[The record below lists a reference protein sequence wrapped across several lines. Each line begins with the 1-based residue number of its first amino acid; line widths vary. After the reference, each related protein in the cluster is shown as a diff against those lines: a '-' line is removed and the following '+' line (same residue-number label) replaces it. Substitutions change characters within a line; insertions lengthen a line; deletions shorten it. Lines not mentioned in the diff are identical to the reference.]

1 MSARRR
7 LASFPFLVLLALS
20 APAEASPD
28 SKPEDG
34 GGRRRV
40 ARLAWLE
47 GDVAVARGDAAEG
60 WRPGAV
66 NDPLTT
72 GDRLRVA
79 AGGRAEV
86 QLRGAVF
93 HLAPGTE
100 LALPD
105 LSWED
110 RSVTLFAGTV
120 SVRVFDVR
128 GAGSLEVATPGVSV
142 ALELPGDYRFDVSDS
157 GGTAISIRRGR
168 ARAATAEGGVSLGW
182 GERMR
187 VTAPPRPEYD
197 VVALGLGDAWDRRVD
212 QRSARFRLVR
222 SAAHVHA
229 DVLGIDDLDAWGD
242 WEEISEREWAWF
254 PRESRAGWM
263 PYRSGR
269 FVWRDPWGW
278 TWLSDEPWGWAPYHH
293 GRWAIVRSR
302 WAWLPDEPK
311 GTSPAWLP
319 AVVTFVGAG
328 PGGAGPLGPD
338 GYVGW
343 FPLAPGEP
351 VQPHWDRAEGPI
363 GDSPY
368 RYLHRDHALYLPH
381 FVFASGRFG
390 ESDLVHDAALLHDL
404 RKAPV
409 LRSAL
414 PVDPE
419 RAGTRT
425 APEASGAPA
434 SARLRPALPIRRTKT
449 PAPAGR
455 VTPSPA
461 PTPARV
467 GPLPASR
474 SPRLTPRAPDAPP
487 PAAPPW
493 PEGTS
498 SLEPRPRS
506 GTAAPVEPRETTS
519 SAPPWAPA
527 PTPGPPAG
535 APRSAPRPT
544 PQPGP
549 RRM

>member
-1 MSARRR
+1 MRESEVQMSVRRR
-7 LASFPFLVLLALS
+7 LASVPFLVLLALLAPS
-20 APAEASPD
+20 ASAGASSD
-28 SKPEDG
+28 SKPEDDG
-34 GGRRRV
+34 IRLGV

-86 QLRGAVF
+86 QLRGAVI

-100 LALPD
+100 LAFPD
-105 LSWED
+105 LSLED
-110 RSVTLFAGTV
+110 RSVTLSAGTV

-128 GAGSLEVATPGVSV
+128 GAGSLEVATPSVSV
-142 ALELPGDYRFDVSDS
+142 ALELPGDYRFDVGDS

-168 ARAATAEGGVSLGW
+168 ARAATAEGGVTLGW

-187 VTAPPRPEYD
+187 VTASPRPEYD
-197 VVALGLGDAWDRRVD
+197 VVTLGRGDAWDRRVD

-242 WEEISEREWAWF
+242 WEETAERGWAWF
-254 PRESRAGWM
+254 PKVSLADWM

-269 FVWRDPWGW
+269 WIWREPWGW
-278 TWLSDEPWGWAPYHH
+278 IWLSDEPWGWAPYHH

-311 GTSPAWLP
+311 DPGPSFLP

-328 PGGAGPLGPD
+328 PGGVGPLGPD

-351 VQPHWDRAEGPI
+351 LQPWWVRVEGPT
-363 GDSPY
+363 GDSSF
-368 RYLHRDHALYLPH
+368 RYLHRDRALYLPH
-381 FVFASGRFG
+381 AIFARGRFG
-390 ESDLVHDAALLHDL
+390 ESDLVHDAALLRDL
-404 RKAPV
+404 RNAPV
-409 LRSAL
+409 VRSGL

-419 RAGTRT
+419 RERVRT
-425 APEASGAPA
+425 PPEASGAPA
-434 SARLRPALPIRRTKT
+434 SAGLRSALPIRRTKT

-455 VTPSPA
+455 ATPSPA
-461 PTPARV
+461 PTPARAAPV
-467 GPLPASR
+467 PPSR
-474 SPRLTPRAPDAPP
+474 SPRLTPRTPEASPA
-487 PAAPPW
+487 AAPPW
-493 PEGTS
+493 ASVPT
-498 SLEPRPRS
+498 
-506 GTAAPVEPRETTS
+506 
-519 SAPPWAPA
+519 PA
-527 PTPGPPAG
+527 PSAG
-535 APRSAPRPT
+535 AARSAPRPT